1 MCTTSCR
8 RRRRGNLRPNLSKR
22 EKSAVYRCPRVSVSV
37 RSLNVTTRHWITG
50 SFFASGFFLFCFFP
64 PTALFLFV
72 CFSYEHSVGR
82 VCVNCRDVFVCFI
95 FKSMRMH
102 SGRGSCPSRRFSPE
116 WLLRSETL
124 HVGFCLLCVVVHVR
138 EVASL
143 CDVSWLGKKRGG
155 GGGG

>member
-1 MCTTSCR
+1 MCTTSC

-37 RSLNVTTRHWITG
+37 CSLNVTTRHWITG
-50 SFFASGFFLFCFFP
+50 SLFASGFLLFCFFP

-102 SGRGSCPSRRFSPE
+102 SGRGSCPSRCFSPE

-138 EVASL
+138 EVTSL
-143 CDVSWLGKKRGG
+143 CDVSCLGKKRGVEG
-155 GGGG
+155 GGG